1 MVFSPDAATPEL
13 IANDF
18 VIDQGWDDY
27 TPADHALWR
36 TLFQRQEKLLPDRVV
51 HAFLDNLK
59 RLDIAAQG
67 IPHFDRMNEVL
78 YPATGWQV
86 VAVPGLV
93 PDDVFY
99 RHLAARR
106 FPAGNFI
113 RRPDQLDYIE
123 EPDVFHDVFGHVP
136 MLMHPVFADYVQAYA
151 AQALRTDPDDL
162 HRLDRLYWY
171 TVEFGLIEADA
182 GVRIYGAGIVS
193 SATETVFSLESASP
207 NRVAFDIARVMR
219 SEYRIDDFQPTYF
232 VIKNADQLYDLVRG
246 DIAKVFDEVRGQ
258 PDIAPGDLIPSDTV
272 LHHGTGAYHAAG

>member
-1 MVFSPDAATPEL
+1 MVVSSAAPSPEL
-13 IANDF
+13 IANDY
-18 VIDQGWDDY
+18 VIDQGWADY
-27 TPADHALWR
+27 TPAEHALWR
-36 TLFQRQEKLLPDRVV
+36 TLFQRQEKILPNRVV
-51 HAFLDNLK
+51 HAFLDNLE

-67 IPHFDRMNEVL
+67 IPDFNRMNEVL
-78 YPATGWQV
+78 YAATGWQV

-151 AQALRTDPDDL
+151 AQALETDPADL
-162 HRLDRLYWY
+162 NRLDRLYWY

-193 SATETVFSLESASP
+193 SGSESVFSLESPSP
-207 NRVAFDIARVMR
+207 NRVAFDMARVMR

-246 DIAKVFDEVRGQ
+246 DLDKVFAQVRDQ
-258 PDIAPGDLIPSDTV
+258 PDIPPGVLVPEDTV
-272 LHHGTGAYHAAG
+272 IHHGTGEYHAE